1 MARATA
7 REREMAMRSTLGATR
22 TRLIRQLLVESFV
35 LAAAASLVGCA
46 LACSSLRVV
55 QTLIPAGMIPE
66 ETLIRMNAPVL
77 FLSLGI
83 TVIVTFLCG
92 LAPAFYV
99 GRGDLQPRLAGSGNG
114 CGDHSRRGKLRAGL
128 VIAEVGLSIVLL
140 IAAGL
145 VMRSFLI
152 LTRVDLGFS
161 PRNILYFRLSL
172 PTTYDHSREKQNM
185 LTHQLLDR
193 LRALPGVTSVAETSC
208 NLR

>member
-1 MARATA
+1 
-7 REREMAMRSTLGATR
+7 MAMRSTLGATR

-46 LACSSLRVV
+46 LAYSSLRVV
-55 QTLIPAGMIPE
+55 QALIHAGMIPE

-114 CGDHSRRGKLRAGL
+114 CGDHRGKLRAGL
-128 VIAEVGLSIVLL
+128 VIAEVALSIVLL
-140 IAAGL
+140 
-145 VMRSFLI
+145 
-152 LTRVDLGFS
+152 
-161 PRNILYFRLSL
+161 
-172 PTTYDHSREKQNM
+172 
-185 LTHQLLDR
+185 
-193 LRALPGVTSVAETSC
+193 
-208 NLR
+208 

>member
-1 MARATA
+1 MH
-7 REREMAMRSTLGATR
+7 RSSFSPWVSRSLSR
-22 TRLIRQLLVESFV
+22 SFV
-35 LAAAASLVGCA
+35 VSRPR
-46 LACSSLRVV
+46 SMS
-55 QTLIPAGMIPE
+55 
-66 ETLIRMNAPVL
+66 
-77 FLSLGI
+77 
-83 TVIVTFLCG
+83 
-92 LAPAFYV
+92 

-128 VIAEVGLSIVLL
+128 VIAEVALSIVLP